1 KKMFAIFKQSSIFVT
16 VCRHGFLLMICDMVR
31 SGELMKYP
39 IASVKKL
46 MDIFGSN
53 ILFGYDIKCAFEKIL
68 LHSSLADDVKRLY
81 LQGVVPAFHGHAHNR
96 LCQLKHHSKHKVGAG
111 KEDFETCELVFSES
125 NALACE
131 IRNATNFHRHQ
142 ALDEHFSFADMDRY
156 AALCKSLFV
165 SSTLG

>member
-1 KKMFAIFKQSSIFVT
+1 
-16 VCRHGFLLMICDMVR
+16 
-31 SGELMKYP
+31 MKYP

-46 MDIFGSN
+46 MDVFGSN

-68 LHSSLADDVKRLY
+68 LRSSLADDVKRLN

-111 KEDFETCELVFSES
+111 KEDFETCERVFSES

-165 SSTLG
+165 SSTLS